1 MAPPFNETVFNDL
14 EDSAAQGATD
24 SSSSDRDD
32 NVAANPEAIQ
42 AIPEAHPRGT
52 FLFHPLLPASY
63 RTVNGKDKPEIVVAT
78 DAMVENDLR
87 VTRLNDIHHWLW
99 FAGRPM
105 PPRPL
110 NYQVANS
117 REIILSED
125 MGLHLVWAIPRR
137 IFLKPIP
144 GYLLDH
150 QFWKVKLIHRESLY
164 QCALGF
170 LLSYTALIQYES
182 DFYIAKDKRLIP
194 RNLTWETWIKL
205 VEQLLHHKNE
215 NVNRRYDYGELRL
228 SRLNKIYWAHCRLR
242 GYRFPYQSYGEMFKA
257 NLAPIAGTIV
267 YIGLVLTAMQVGL
280 ATHRLG
286 NNDAFQNVSYGF
298 TVFSILAPI
307 ILVFLVIFLLVVYF
321 LYNCIATVLFRR
333 AVLRNKYQSQA

>member
-1 MAPPFNETVFNDL
+1 MEPPFNETVFNDL
-14 EDSAAQGATD
+14 EDSTTQRTSD
-24 SSSSDRDD
+24 SPSSARDD
-32 NVAANPEAIQ
+32 NVAAYAKAIQ
-42 AIPEAHPRGT
+42 ATPDAHKRGT
-52 FLFHPLLPASY
+52 FPFRPLLPASY
-63 RTVNGKDKPEIVVAT
+63 RTVKGKDKPEIVVAT
-78 DAMVENDLR
+78 GAMVENDLSVR
-87 VTRLNDIHHWLW
+87 RLNDIHHWLW

-144 GYLLDH
+144 RYLLDH
-150 QFWKVKLIHRESLY
+150 QFWKDNLIRKESLY

-182 DFYIAKDKRLIP
+182 DFYIAKDKHLIP

-215 NVNRRYDYGELRL
+215 NVSLRYDYGELRL
-228 SRLNKIYWAHCRLR
+228 SRPNKIYWAHCPLR
-242 GYRFPYQSYGEMFKA
+242 GYRFPY
-257 NLAPIAGTIV
+257 
-267 YIGLVLTAMQVGL
+267 
-280 ATHRLG
+280 
-286 NNDAFQNVSYGF
+286 
-298 TVFSILAPI
+298 
-307 ILVFLVIFLLVVYF
+307 
-321 LYNCIATVLFRR
+321 
-333 AVLRNKYQSQA
+333 